1 MNATVAKPEYTRN
14 KIHPKKFALW
24 LGCVSIAMMFAA
36 MTSAYMV
43 RQAGGN
49 WLEFALPPVF
59 TLSTVVIAASS
70 STLFGAGLAFKQGKD
85 TLYKAL
91 LFATFVL
98 GLAFIGL
105 QYEGW
110 MTLKQSLGLPMGTN
124 PSSDFIYVISMI
136 HAAHVMGGIAALT
149 VALIHAFTLKRG
161 ITPARKLRLD
171 LTSTYWHFVDGLW
184 VYLFVFFALL
194 T

>member
-14 KIHPKKFALW
+14 RIHPKKFALW
-24 LGCVSIAMMFAA
+24 LGCVSISMMFAA

-59 TLSTVVIAASS
+59 TLSTVVIAVSS
-70 STLFGAGLAFKQGKD
+70 ATLFGAGVAFRRGND
-85 TLYKAL
+85 TLYKIL
-91 LFATFVL
+91 LFSTFVL
-98 GLAFIGL
+98 GLVFIGL

-110 MTLKQSLGLPMGTN
+110 MTLKQSLGLPLGTN

-149 VALIHAFTLKRG
+149 VALIHAFSLKRG
-161 ITPARKLRLD
+161 ITPARKLRLE

-184 VYLFVFFALL
+184 VYLFIFFALL